1 MARKQDAVQ
10 SGDDVEL
17 LHTLREAAQQ
27 ICLAGLTA
35 VIRTQEESAKVLD
48 ALRTE
53 GRQGGRAAR
62 RRLSGFTDNIG
73 RATRGAA
80 ATATRIEQLL
90 EARIARSVQR
100 LGVPSAKDM
109 QRIADRL
116 DALEGHLTRPSTKRT
131 AAAVGTPRTAAR
143 RARAAAKK
151 PAVRKRAVVKGR
163 RATST

>member
-1 MARKQDAVQ
+1 MARKQEADR
-10 SGDDVEL
+10 SDGDVEL
-17 LHTLREAAQQ
+17 MHTVREAAQQ

-35 VIRTQEESAKVLD
+35 LIKTQEESTKVLD

-53 GRQGGRAAR
+53 GQQGGRAAR
-62 RRLSGFTDNIG
+62 RRLSGLTDNIG

-116 DALEGHLTRPSTKRT
+116 DALEGRLARPSAKRA
-131 AAAVGTPRTAAR
+131 AAAVGTPRTAAGR
-143 RARAAAKK
+143 THAAAKK
-151 PAVRKRAVVKGR
+151 AATRKRTVAKGR
-163 RATST
+163 

>member
-1 MARKQDAVQ
+1 MAKKKAAVR
-10 SGDDVEL
+10 SDEDVEL
-17 LHTLREAAQQ
+17 MHTLREAAQQ
-27 ICLAGLTA
+27 IWLAGLTA
-35 VIRTQEESAKVLD
+35 LVRTQEESAKVLD

-62 RRLSGFTDNIG
+62 HRLSGLTDNLG

-80 ATATRIEQLL
+80 ATAARVEQLL

-116 DALEGHLTRPSTKRT
+116 DALEGRRARPPAKR
-131 AAAVGTPRTAAR
+131 AAAAAGTPRTAAR
-143 RARAAAKK
+143 RTRAVAKK
-151 PAVRKRAVVKGR
+151 TAAGKRPAVTDR
-163 RATST
+163 